1 MQLLFGLTIHHVLH
15 SSPASIA
22 FTAINCFSAIIDTSA
37 IKKWFQE
44 ILFSSWLLNL
54 LIIPKIWHGILLVKG
69 KVGNNEEFSDNK
81 GQVIH
86 LWIYDAKMW
95 FARCAFNEQQIKRM
109 GLKEAIYT
117 GGSRRLNPIIMVT
130 IVSLFSTLP
139 VLFGSGLG
147 IQLQRPMAL
156 ALIGG
161 MTLGTFVSLYFIP
174 LAYWYIYR
182 RRGERVWLAMTVR
195 LLLQEKRGRRTN
207 NNLNVFICYPGDNYP
222 DRR

>member
-1 MQLLFGLTIHHVLH
+1 
-15 SSPASIA
+15 
-22 FTAINCFSAIIDTSA
+22 
-37 IKKWFQE
+37 
-44 ILFSSWLLNL
+44 
-54 LIIPKIWHGILLVKG
+54 
-69 KVGNNEEFSDNK
+69 
-81 GQVIH
+81 
-86 LWIYDAKMW
+86 MW

-182 RRGERVWLAMTVR
+182 QNRHAQNE
-195 LLLQEKRGRRTN
+195 Q
-207 NNLNVFICYPGDNYP
+207 
-222 DRR
+222 